1 MGNLDNNALY
11 GLLLSLG
18 TFLLSMFL
26 TPFYTH
32 VAYKYH
38 FWKKQ
43 KKTTVSGDSLPIM
56 TKIIMWVAKPVRRRL

>member
-38 FWKKQ
+38 F
-43 KKTTVSGDSLPIM
+43 
-56 TKIIMWVAKPVRRRL
+56 

>member
-32 VAYKYH
+32 VVYKYH
-38 FWKKQ
+38 FWKKH
-43 KKTTVSGDSLPIM
+43 GF
-56 TKIIMWVAKPVRRRL
+56 R